1 MPNLRKWMMPEGEQG
16 CRSAAMDPAIKL
28 FGQTIG
34 VISSHTDAGAD
45 AGVLKKTSASL
56 WDAAQS
62 CSQVPLRPLLFLF
75 LFPFCNLFI
84 KSEAVVVLG
93 S

>member
-45 AGVLKKTSASL
+45 AGVLKKTSASP

-62 CSQVPLRPLLFLF
+62 CSQVPLCSLLFF
-75 LFPFCNLFI
+75 LSLPVLQSVF
-84 KSEAVVVLG
+84 KS
-93 S
+93 